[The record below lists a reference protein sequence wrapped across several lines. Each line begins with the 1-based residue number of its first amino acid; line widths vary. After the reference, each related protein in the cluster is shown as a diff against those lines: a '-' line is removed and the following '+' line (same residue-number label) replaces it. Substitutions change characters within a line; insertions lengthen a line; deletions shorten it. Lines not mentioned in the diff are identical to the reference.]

1 MFKPPSVYSSPEIRT
16 SIIKSLPHILRTSS
30 ITSKVSLNLQEISPP
45 YSSVLLL
52 YKGDKKPPNKPCACA
67 AWISTPSAPAVFTLK
82 AASPNCLIITFNSS
96 LVTERGASF
105 A

>member
-1 MFKPPSVYSSPEIRT
+1 M
-16 SIIKSLPHILRTSS
+16 
-30 ITSKVSLNLQEISPP
+30 TSKVSLNLQEISPP

-105 A
+105 AYYGPTLIGAIKLCVRGIGKAI